1 MKNLLAALLLCA
13 CACSTARPRP
23 EAISWPPPPQRARVL
38 YRGEIRGEGDVASP
52 SVWQR
57 LSGLVLGH
65 HEPDLLQSPFAA
77 AFDASGR
84 LLVTDRARGAV
95 VVIDRDRGE
104 YRVLAPEGEHALL
117 LPMGVAAD
125 AEGRIYVADGGR
137 NLVQVLSPEGEWLAQ
152 LDAGGALQRPTGL
165 AVDRARKLLY
175 VVDTPAHVVRVLQLD
190 GTPLRVLG
198 LGHGSGPGQMNFPT
212 FVAVDAAG
220 RAVVNDTMNFRIA
233 IFGADGSFAQA
244 FGRAGNGSG
253 DLDRPKGVAADSSGR
268 IYVADTLFD
277 NFQIFDEGG
286 RLLLFVGEHGR
297 GPGQFW
303 MPAGLAVHGGEVA
316 VVDTGNARVLLF
328 ELAPDGLPGEAP

>member
-1 MKNLLAALLLCA
+1 MNKATALLLCA

-23 EAISWPPPPQRARVL
+23 PALSWPPAPQRARVL
-38 YRGEIRGEGDVASP
+38 YRGEIRGERDVADP
-52 SVWQR
+52 SAWQR
-57 LSGLVLGH
+57 FTSLFVGA
-65 HEPDLLQSPFAA
+65 HEPDVLQSPFAA

-104 YRVLAPEGEHALL
+104 YRVLTPEGDHALL
-117 LPMGVAAD
+117 MPMGVAAD
-125 AEGRIYVADGGR
+125 AEGRIYVADGAR
-137 NLVQVLSPEGEWLAQ
+137 NVVQVLSPEGQPLARFN
-152 LDAGGALQRPTGL
+152 AGGALQRPTSV
-165 AVDRARKLLY
+165 AIDRVRKLLY
-175 VVDTPAHVVRVLQLD
+175 VVDTPAHLVRVLKLD
-190 GTPLRVLG
+190 GTPVRVLG
-198 LGHGSGPGQMNFPT
+198 SGHGSGPGELNFPT

-233 IFGADGSFAQA
+233 IFGPDGSFAGA
-244 FGRAGNGSG
+244 FGHAGNGSG
-253 DLDRPKGVAADSSGR
+253 DLDRPKGVAADASGR
-268 IYVADTLFD
+268 IYVVDNLFD
-277 NFQIFDEGG
+277 NFQIFDDEG

-328 ELAPDGLPGEAP
+328 EVAPDGLPGEAP

>member
-1 MKNLLAALLLCA
+1 MKNVILALLVCA
-13 CACSTARPRP
+13 CACATARPRP
-23 EAISWPPPPQRARVL
+23 PALSWPPAPQRARVL
-38 YRGEIRGEGDVASP
+38 YRGEVRGEGDVVNP
-52 SVWQR
+52 SGWQQ
-57 LSGLVLGH
+57 LTSLFLGK
-65 HEPDLLQSPFAA
+65 HEPDLLVSPFAA

-84 LLVTDRARGAV
+84 LLVTDRGRGAV
-95 VVIDRDRGE
+95 VVIDRERGE
-104 YRVLAPEGEHALL
+104 YRVLVPEGEHALL

-137 NLVQVLSPEGEWLAQ
+137 DAVQVLSRDGEWLAR

-165 AVDRARKLLY
+165 AIDRARKLLY
-175 VVDTPAHVVRVLQLD
+175 VVDTPAHLVRVLGLD
-190 GTPLRVLG
+190 GTPVRVLG
-198 LGHGSGPGQMNFPT
+198 LGHGSGPGELNFPT

-220 RAVVNDTMNFRIA
+220 RVVVNDTMNFRIA
-233 IFGADGSFAQA
+233 IFGPDGSFAGE

-253 DLDRPKGVAADSSGR
+253 DLDRPKGVAADATGR
-268 IYVADTLFD
+268 IYVADHMFD

-303 MPAGLAVHGGEVA
+303 MPAGLAVQGGDVA

-328 ELAPDGLPGEAP
+328 EVAPDGLPGEAP